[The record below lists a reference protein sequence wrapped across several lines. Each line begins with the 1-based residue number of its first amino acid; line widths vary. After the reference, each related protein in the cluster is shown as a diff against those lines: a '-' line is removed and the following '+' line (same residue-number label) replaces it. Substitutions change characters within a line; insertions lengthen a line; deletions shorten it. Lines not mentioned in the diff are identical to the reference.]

1 MLRDLDMTVGSCDS
15 QIFRCYSETPLSE
28 KGDVSIYVWYQ
39 QRVHPFNEERWERK
53 MWELHPDIG
62 QGRNS
67 TSVYFGKVPHP
78 QMESIKP
85 G

>member
-1 MLRDLDMTVGSCDS
+1 MRK
-15 QIFRCYSETPLSE
+15 ETSAFMF
-28 KGDVSIYVWYQ
+28 GTIYVPYYIYV
-39 QRVHPFNEERWERK
+39 RPFNEERWERK

-67 TSVYFGKVPHP
+67 TSVYFGKVSHP

>member
-1 MLRDLDMTVGSCDS
+1 MSAFMFGTN
-15 QIFRCYSETPLSE
+15 
-28 KGDVSIYVWYQ
+28 KGCIHLM
-39 QRVHPFNEERWERK
+39 RRGGKGRRGK
-53 MWELHPDIG
+53 HPDIG

-85 G
+85 V